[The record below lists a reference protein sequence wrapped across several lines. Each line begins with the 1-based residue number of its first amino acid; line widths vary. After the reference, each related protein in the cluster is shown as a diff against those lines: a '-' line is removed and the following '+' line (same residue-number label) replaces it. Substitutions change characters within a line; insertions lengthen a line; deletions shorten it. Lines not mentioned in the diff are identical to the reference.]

1 MPTKR
6 ISADEAHSLRKDQM
20 RQGADGS
27 ELLMKAA
34 RSPSTWDSASRSAR
48 FVMSSQSVD
57 RMGDVV
63 VTAGLDTGEFEQN
76 PVALMSH
83 RSDTWPIGEWKNVEK
98 MLRGRPPRME
108 GDLSFLKAG
117 GPNPEVD
124 TAAWYAEN
132 GFIRGASIGFIPD
145 FEQMEMLMAE
155 DGSWT
160 GGLQFNAAKV
170 IECSLCAIPANQDA
184 LAKML
189 NGDRGLAKE
198 WIEDVLDNWAR
209 SPEGVLVPRAE
220 FETAY
225 QVLKTVTST
234 MPSTTVAFNGTLTG
248 GGAGGANN
256 TEAPDAL
263 AALEQMDIKIL
274 MDFASAQLAKE
285 GKVIADQSR
294 VAKDGEMITDRARTE
309 AIERAAKQK
318 RLEDKR
324 KRDKAV
330 RDSKISAL
338 KQI

>member
-1 MPTKR
+1 MRTKR

-48 FVMSSQSVD
+48 FVMTSQSVD

-63 VTAGLDTGEFEQN
+63 VTAGLDTTEFEQN

-108 GDLSFLKAG
+108 GDLAFLKAG
-117 GPNPEVD
+117 GPNSDVD

-132 GFIRGASIGFIPD
+132 GFIRGASIGFLPD
-145 FEQMEMLMAE
+145 FDQMEMLMAE

-170 IECSLCAIPANQDA
+170 IECSLCAIPANQDS
-184 LAKML
+184 LAKMF

-198 WIEDVLDNWAR
+198 WIQDVLDNWAC
-209 SPEGVLVPRAE
+209 SPEGLILPRAE

-225 QVLKTVTST
+225 QVLKAGDQVRTE
-234 MPSTTVAFNGTLTG
+234 TT
-248 GGAGGANN
+248 
-256 TEAPDAL
+256 DAR
-263 AALEQMDIKIL
+263 ASLENLDAKVL
-274 MDFASAQLAKE
+274 MEFAERELAKE
-285 GKVIADQSR
+285 GKVIVDQTR
-294 VAKDGEMITDRARTE
+294 VE

-318 RLEDKR
+318 RLDEKR
-324 KRDKAV
+324 LREKAI
-330 RDSKISAL
+330 REQKIDLL
-338 KQI
+338 KKTG